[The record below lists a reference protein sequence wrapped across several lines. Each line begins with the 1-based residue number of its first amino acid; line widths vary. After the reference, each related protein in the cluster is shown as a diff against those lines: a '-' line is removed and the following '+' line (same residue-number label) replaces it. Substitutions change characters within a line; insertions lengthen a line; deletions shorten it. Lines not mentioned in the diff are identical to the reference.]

1 MNCTHNCHSLFYT
14 PMIQR
19 NYEPQRISRPQTLV
33 SGGNIASLG
42 TGVAK
47 GFRTVEQNL
56 LPAARSAGLFAA
68 RQIGRAATSQLK
80 TLGQGAGIA
89 AGIGAAALTGQPEL
103 LPYAA
108 AAGGLAG
115 GEAGKYLQASANKA
129 IDRWR

>member
-1 MNCTHNCHSLFYT
+1 
-14 PMIQR
+14 MIQR
-19 NYEPQRISRPQTLV
+19 NYEPAKIGRPQTMV
-33 SGGNIASLG
+33 SGGNLASMG
-42 TGVAK
+42 TGVAR

-68 RQIGRAATSQLK
+68 RQVGRAATSQLK

-89 AGIGAAALTGQPEL
+89 AGIGAAALAGQPEL

-108 AAGGLAG
+108 GLGGLAG
-115 GEAGKYLQASANKA
+115 GEIGKRFQESANKA